1 MNPQLIFGI
10 GGAVVALWG
19 VTIAVFNEWA
29 QKLGGDQ
36 LANGRP
42 LTPRFVRLIGTYLAL
57 GGTLFVVLALTGVL
71 PDHG

>member
-1 MNPQLIFGI
+1 MNPQLVFGI
-10 GGAVVALWG
+10 GGAVVGLWG
-19 VTIAVFNEWA
+19 VTIAVFNGWA
-29 QKLGGDQ
+29 QRLGGDQ

-42 LTPRFVRLIGTYLAL
+42 LTPRFVRGIGVLLAV